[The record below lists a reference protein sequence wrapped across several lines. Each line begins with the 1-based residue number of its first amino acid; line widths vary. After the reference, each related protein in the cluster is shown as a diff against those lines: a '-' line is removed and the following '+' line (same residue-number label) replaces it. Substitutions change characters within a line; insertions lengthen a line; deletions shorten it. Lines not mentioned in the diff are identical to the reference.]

1 MRRCVSVVLGVALF
15 CCGCHLFEQ
24 YGPIDA
30 SADGAVDTNARLDAT
45 HGDVRTDGDRCRRDA
60 AIDGSEHVYARR
72 ADSAEVAVDGR
83 LDEYG
88 PLRSEYRPDSDQR
101 TDNQM
106 SVRARWTRQHLYLG
120 IRVRDTSIETPD
132 SEKYWNRDSVE
143 VAWEPD
149 LATPESRSDRVWKWG
164 VTADGAL
171 NAARVRD
178 GVWNE
183 VEVPAGT
190 DFAFASTLEDGYR
203 LELALPWDI
212 SNISPDQRDT
222 VLICIR
228 NNDRDDGTTERLG
241 CSTTEP
247 FQNPETWNAL
257 YLLDSRRSCRDR

>member
-15 CCGCHLFEQ
+15 CGCHLFEQ

-88 PLRSEYRPDSDQR
+88 PLRSEYRPESEQS

-120 IRVRDTSIETPD
+120 IRVRDASIETPD
-132 SEKYWNRDSVE
+132 SEDYWDRDSVE

-149 LATPESRSDRVWKWG
+149 VSTPNTRSDRVWKWAL
-164 VTADGAL
+164 TADGAL
-171 NAARVRD
+171 HAARIRD
-178 GVWNE
+178 GSWDE
-183 VEVPAGT
+183 VEVPPNT
-190 DFAFASTLEDGYR
+190 KSAFASASEDGYR
-203 LELALPWDI
+203 LELALPWDV
-212 SNISPDQRDT
+212 SDISPERRDT
-222 VLICIR
+222 FLICIR
-228 NNDRDDGTTERLG
+228 NNDRDDGTMEHLG
-241 CSTTEP
+241 CSTNSP
-247 FQNPETWNAL
+247 FEDPETWGEL
-257 YLLDSRRSCRDR
+257 HLVESRRTCSDG